1 MTTLYCDIC
10 GASYP
15 DTEEQ
20 CPICGSARAL
30 ASETPYSDHVPKV
43 GKKVRG
49 GRYSKRN
56 VKKRLNHPEQ
66 AEQETAA
73 EVGSVPVHEPE
84 PVAVHEPEPVTVH
97 EPEPVSEPVAVPEP
111 VRQEPKKSA
120 EVPAKM
126 PALTREE
133 QEEKKARRRCRWL
146 NFLLIVSVMVF
157 LASVAFIVGHYALPY
172 AQAMGW
178 LPEALTDYIPQTPG
192 SPFPWQ

>member
-1 MTTLYCDIC
+1 MNTLYCDIC

-30 ASETPYSDHVPKV
+30 ASETPYSDHVPKAV
-43 GKKVRG
+43 KKVRG

-73 EVGSVPVHEPE
+73 EVGAVPVHEP
-84 PVAVHEPEPVTVH
+84 VAVH

-133 QEEKKARRRCRWL
+133 QEEKKARRCRRWL